1 MPRRNFRVILIVVA
15 LSLVSWRN
23 NLTAKPRD
31 EMMELYGVFVDA
43 VERVE
48 ANYVRAVP
56 RKELLES
63 ALRGML
69 ENLDEHSTYFSES
82 EWKQF
87 QKELGE
93 TYTGIGVSVNV
104 DPDTN
109 RLTVIAPLVGAPAYV
124 AGVLAGDTVLEVD
137 GQSTEGW
144 TRDKSVEALSGRPGT
159 SVKLTVIHP
168 GAEKTETLTIERSMI
183 TQPSILGDVRKPDDS
198 WDYMLDKDNT
208 IGYIRVN
215 GFYEDTPNDVKKA
228 LEELQAQGMKG
239 LIIDLRNNP
248 GGRLTAAVEMCDMFV
263 EEGRIVS
270 TKGRNTK
277 ESSFDAEKGGILDAP
292 DGDKNPPSAT
302 NIPITVLV
310 NEYSASAAEILSACL
325 QDHKRAV
332 IIGHRSYGKGS
343 VQNILPLDDGD
354 NVLKLTV
361 ATYWR
366 PSGKNIHK
374 FKNAKPTDEWGVSP
388 DPGYEVD
395 LTREELSKWAM
406 ARRDRDLI
414 SSHNPVKPK
423 LDKDGKPEV
432 VKPVEDKQRDKA
444 LDFVRTKIKSE
455 PAK

>member
-1 MPRRNFRVILIVVA
+1 MPRRNFRAILVVVA
-15 LSLVSWRN
+15 LSLVFWRN
-23 NLTAKPRD
+23 SLTAKPRD
-31 EMMELYGVFVDA
+31 DMMELYGVFVDA

-69 ENLDEHSTYFSES
+69 EDLDEHSAYFSED

-93 TYTGIGVSVNV
+93 SYTGIGVSVNI
-104 DPDTN
+104 DPDSN
-109 RLTVIAPLVGAPAYV
+109 RLTIVAPLVGAPAYV

-144 TRDKSVEALSGRPGT
+144 NRDKAVEALTGRPGT
-159 SVKLTVIHP
+159 SVNLTVMHA
-168 GAEKTETLTIERSMI
+168 GAEKTETLTVERSI
-183 TQPSILGDVRKPDDS
+183 IAQPSILGDLRKPDDS
-198 WDYMLDKDNT
+198 WDFLLDKDKK
-208 IGYIRVN
+208 IGYIRVS
-215 GFYEDTPNDVKKA
+215 GFYEDTPDDFKKA
-228 LEELQAQGMKG
+228 LQELKDQGMKG
-239 LIIDLRNNP
+239 LVVDLRNNP

-263 EEGRIVS
+263 RDGRIVS

-277 ESSFDAEKGGILDAP
+277 ESTFDAEDGGILDAP
-292 DGDKNPPSAT
+292 DGIGDL
-302 NIPITVLV
+302 PIAVLV

-332 IIGHRSYGKGS
+332 IVGQRTYGKGS

-374 FKNAKPTDEWGVSP
+374 FKNNKPSDEWGVSP
-388 DPGYEVD
+388 NEGYEVK
-395 LTREELSKWAM
+395 LPLEELAHWAEG
-406 ARRDRDLI
+406 RRDRDLI
-414 SSHNPVKPK
+414 SSHNPDKPK
-423 LDKDGKPEV
+423 LNNDGNPEPQP
-432 VKPVEDKQRDKA
+432 KFEDKQLDKA
-444 LDFVRTKIKSE
+444 LDYVKGHMGGE
-455 PAK
+455 GAK